1 MPQGT
6 ITKALSGFYYVTADN
21 GIWVCKA
28 KGVFRIRGITPL
40 VGDHVVFETIQGD
53 EGMISEILPRKN
65 ELIRPPIANIDQ
77 ALLVFSLVEPD
88 FSPLLLDKFLV
99 HTEKVDVRSIICL
112 SKNDIAHN
120 ETEIQAYIDYYEKI
134 GYRVIVVSS
143 TLKQGI
149 DQVEKVLSEGV
160 TVFAGQSGVG
170 KSSLLNA
177 LSPDLL
183 LETGEISV
191 RLGRGRHTTRHVEL
205 IPLQIG
211 GQVADTP
218 GFSQLDFT
226 NIEAEELGNLF
237 VEIAKLAS
245 GCKFR
250 GCLHV
255 KEPGC
260 AVKSA
265 LESGELAEF
274 RYNHYVQF
282 LQEIKD
288 RKRRY

>member
-1 MPQGT
+1 MPNGT
-6 ITKALSGFYYVTADN
+6 ITKALSGFYYVTSDKD
-21 GIWVCKA
+21 IWVCKA
-28 KGVFRIRGITPL
+28 KGVFRNRGITPL
-40 VGDHVVFETIQGD
+40 VGDHVVFEPTERN
-53 EGMISEILPRKN
+53 EGIISEILPRKN

-88 FSPLLLDKFLV
+88 FSPHLLDKFLV
-99 HTEKVDVRSIICL
+99 HIESVGIRSVICL

-120 ETEIQAYIDYYEKI
+120 EAEIQKYIDYYEKI
-134 GYRVIVVSS
+134 GYRVISISS
-143 TLKQGI
+143 TLKHGI
-149 DQVEKVLSEGV
+149 QQIENELREGV

-177 LSPDLL
+177 LSPNLG

-191 RLGRGRHTTRHVEL
+191 RLGRGKHTTRHVEL

-218 GFSQLDFT
+218 GFSQLDFS
-226 NIEAEELGNLF
+226 NIEAEDLGNLF
-237 VEIAKLAS
+237 VEMAKLAPD
-245 GCKFR
+245 CKFR

-255 KEPGC
+255 KEPNC
-260 AVKSA
+260 AVRKA
-265 LESGELAEF
+265 LESGDIAEF
-274 RYNHYVQF
+274 RYDHYVQF
-282 LQEIKD
+282 LQDIQD